1 MLYGGTIA
9 SGRSCKGEDLDIVST
24 FEAVACTYSA
34 HIPTCVHV
42 HAPPCTHMQTYFQTY
57 TDTYAYTYI
66 SVLHMRRRGHGHRYV
81 YKSIHV
87 PAFWCCS
94 MRSLLS
100 LSSHGTLCQAEVR
113 GFCFAL
119 RAYPSV
125 DPFVSLSACL
135 PACLSVEMLCACLCF
150 IGVCICAY
158 VYIYMYIWSIS
169 THMYIY
175 THTYFHI
182 HLHSPTSTYKY
193 IDARTHRAHACICV
207 CMFMYMSM
215 YMYMCMGM

>member
-135 PACLSVEMLCACLCF
+135 PACLPLCRNVVCMPMFYWCMYM
-150 IGVCICAY
+150 CICIYICIFGLYLHIY
-158 VYIYMYIWSIS
+158 VYIR
-169 THMYIY
+169 THIFIYIY
-175 THTYFHI
+175 I
-182 HLHSPTSTYKY
+182 HLHLHTNT
-193 IDARTHRAHACICV
+193 
-207 CMFMYMSM
+207 
-215 YMYMCMGM
+215 

>member
-9 SGRSCKGEDLDIVST
+9 SGRSCKGEDIDIVST

-135 PACLSVEMLCACLCF
+135 PASLSKCCVH
-150 IGVCICAY
+150 AY
-158 VYIYMYIWSIS
+158 VLLVYVYV
-169 THMYIY
+169 HMYIY
-175 THTYFHI
+175 ICIFGLYLHIYVYIRTHIFIYIYI
-182 HLHSPTSTYKY
+182 HLHLHTNT
-193 IDARTHRAHACICV
+193 
-207 CMFMYMSM
+207 
-215 YMYMCMGM
+215 